1 MAQTFAVIP
10 PRVTTLNLCG
20 NDFWKNNA
28 EELTWIF
35 KAIPKNVMNV
45 SLSVQELNQMTPE

>member
-1 MAQTFAVIP
+1 MAQTFAVTP